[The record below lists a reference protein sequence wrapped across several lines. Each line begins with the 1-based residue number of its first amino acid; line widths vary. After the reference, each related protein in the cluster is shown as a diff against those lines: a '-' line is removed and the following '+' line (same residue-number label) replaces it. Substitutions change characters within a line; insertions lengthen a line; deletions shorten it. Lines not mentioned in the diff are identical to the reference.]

1 MDRDNSPQ
9 ARTAEYNNIY
19 KAAKEQKPGRVIVAT
34 ICYNLPSEVRKVT
47 ENIRKQ
53 NKGFDFLHVIAD
65 PGFPLN
71 EWDELPKSIEF
82 AKAQNA
88 EVLKSIAEYFDSLYI
103 SIPNLGVSGNWTQL
117 YQYFK
122 MDDNDILLLADPDE
136 KTLNNNWIKALADVM
151 ASDRNM
157 AWCSLLMHEQHGLM
171 ADMGNYPKEL
181 VDMAGYKVYKM
192 WPGTAINWGMGAIRG
207 SFIEKCGGQVP
218 VYGEAT
224 LYGGIESACIAKIDE
239 FKMFWGVLADYYEEH
254 QHCPPLYGQWK
265 EHVAFNV
272 PQITFEQWLEE
283 KIRDKIALY

>member
-1 MDRDNSPQ
+1 MS
-9 ARTAEYNNIY
+9 NNKSRI
-19 KAAKEQKPGRVIVAT
+19 IVVT
-34 ICYNLPSEVRKVT
+34 ISYNLPSEVLKTAMRCH
-47 ENIRKQ
+47 IQ
-53 NKGFDFLHVIAD
+53 NKGVDFIYAVVD
-65 PGFPLN
+65 PGGFPLEN
-71 EWDELPKSIEF
+71 WFNLPESVAE
-82 AKAQNA
+82 AKERNS
-88 EVLKSIAEYFDSLYI
+88 ESLKAMCSEYGMMYVPI
-103 SIPNLGVSGNWTQL
+103 KNKGVSGNWTQV
-117 YQYFK
+117 YEHFK
-122 MDDNDILLLADPDE
+122 MQPDDIMLLLDSDE
-136 KTLNNNWIKALADVM
+136 KTLNDNWIKALADVM

-207 SFIEKCGGQVP
+207 SFIEKCGGAVP
-218 VYGEAT
+218 VYGEAA

-272 PQITFEQWLEE
+272 PQITFEQWLEN
-283 KIRDKIALY
+283 KIRDKIALH